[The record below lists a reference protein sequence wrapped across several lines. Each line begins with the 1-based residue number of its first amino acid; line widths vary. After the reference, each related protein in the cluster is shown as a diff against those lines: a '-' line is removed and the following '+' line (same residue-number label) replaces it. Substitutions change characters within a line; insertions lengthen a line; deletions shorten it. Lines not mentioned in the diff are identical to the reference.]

1 LLISVAVC
9 VLHDRA
15 AAEDCVHD
23 VVLKMWNH
31 PELYDSRRGSLKTF
45 LIVAV
50 RNAAITRLRNA
61 AKRVEIERSL
71 GPALIEDAPDIP
83 DYIERSRL
91 AAALRALPDEQR
103 KALTLAY
110 FGHLTHHE
118 IAERLDLPLGTVK
131 SRIAL
136 AMRRLR
142 TALPRFED
150 PA

>member
-1 LLISVAVC
+1 M
-9 VLHDRA
+9 
-15 AAEDCVHD
+15 HD

-31 PELYDSRRGSLKTF
+31 PELYDSRRGNLKTF

-61 AKRVEIERSL
+61 ARRVEIERSL
-71 GPALIEDAPDIP
+71 PHTLIEEPPDIP
-83 DYIERSRL
+83 DYIERSKL
-91 AAALRALPDEQR
+91 AAALRALPDDQR

-110 FGHLTHHE
+110 FAHLTHHE

-136 AMRRLR
+136 AMRKLR
-142 TALPRFED
+142 TALPRGEEF
-150 PA
+150 A

>member
-1 LLISVAVC
+1 M
-9 VLHDRA
+9 
-15 AAEDCVHD
+15 HD

-31 PELYDSRRGSLKTF
+31 PELYDPRRGSLKTF
-45 LIVAV
+45 LVVAV

-71 GPALIEDAPDIP
+71 RPASVEAPPEIP

-91 AAALRALPDEQR
+91 AAALRALPEEQR
-103 KALTLAY
+103 EALSLAY
-110 FGHLTHHE
+110 FAHLTHHE